1 MTGLRRFGQL
11 IRVRPESVEA
21 YERLHAEPWPAVLAA
36 IRRANIRNYS
46 IYRHDGLLFA
56 YLEYVGNDYAGDMAA
71 MAADPDVQ
79 AWWTLTD
86 AMQEPFPERAAG
98 TASAATTS
106 TVGGSSTTSGSVAG
120 TRVGVSS
127 SDSILAVGV
136 DSSIAAGQRRGT
148 LLSQPQ
154 LVSGLCVAAEA
165 NDAARD
171 FPGDAV
177 RAKIPDEWGPGKPA
191 AKGNGWRWQP
201 DKNGKNYVRV
211 DPGDPASPQPL
222 QQVDHVHVTSGGR
235 QVADHLPLSDWL
247 NWSSWSTP

>member
-1 MTGLRRFGQL
+1 MRRHCGGVAQYRGGCYGVL
-11 IRVRPESVEA
+11 PSLDRPRAAALTDRGSGTATAKTHRRGGWLVLLLA
-21 YERLHAEPWPAVLAA
+21 AVLTG
-36 IRRANIRNYS
+36 IVTMLL
-46 IYRHDGLLFA
+46 GL
-56 YLEYVGNDYAGDMAA
+56 GI
-71 MAADPDVQ
+71 
-79 AWWTLTD
+79 
-86 AMQEPFPERAAG
+86 AG